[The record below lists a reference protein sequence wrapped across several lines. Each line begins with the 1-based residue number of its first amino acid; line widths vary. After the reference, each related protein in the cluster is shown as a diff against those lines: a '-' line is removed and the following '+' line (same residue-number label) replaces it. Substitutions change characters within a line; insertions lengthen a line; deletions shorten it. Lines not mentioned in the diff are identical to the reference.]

1 MTVTTNQSLSVSLR
15 KQLEQARVE
24 LQHVYDGRKVDHG
37 RLIAAEAEKAKL
49 VMMFRGAM
57 SEEDIETQRRE
68 LRHKHKKLRR
78 RRHESRT
85 SQEDDSSCEP
95 VIASE
100 EAAENDI
107 RVLDDE
113 ISRLKHQLERAALD
127 HTNEIL
133 SKVVHSAGSGH

>member
-1 MTVTTNQSLSVSLR
+1 
-15 KQLEQARVE
+15 
-24 LQHVYDGRKVDHG
+24 
-37 RLIAAEAEKAKL
+37 
-49 VMMFRGAM
+49 MMFRGAM
-57 SEEDIETQRRE
+57 SDEDMEIQRRE
-68 LRHKHKKLRR
+68 LRHKRKKLHRR
-78 RRHESRT
+78 KHEART
-85 SQEDDSSCEP
+85 SQEDDSSLEP

-107 RVLDDE
+107 RALDDE